1 MYECFSRLLEFG
13 IAITIPWIIFSS
25 GSSTTEPY
33 TARTKQRPSPVLL
46 YLRLLR
52 VKIYDH
58 PRAVA
63 SPFVTFVFYPSGSST
78 TEPYT
83 ARAKQRP

>member
-1 MYECFSRLLEFG
+1 MYECFSRLLDFV
-13 IAITIPWIIFSS
+13 IAIIIPCIIYFS
-25 GSSTTEPY
+25 GGSTTELY

-46 YLRLLR
+46 YIRLLR
-52 VKIYDH
+52 AKIYDH

>member
-13 IAITIPWIIFSS
+13 IAITISCIIYLS
-25 GSSTTEPY
+25 GSSTTELY
-33 TARTKQRPSPVLL
+33 TATTKQRPSSVLL
-46 YLRLLR
+46 YIRLSR

-78 TEPYT
+78 IEPYT

>member
-1 MYECFSRLLEFG
+1 MYQCFSRLLEFV
-13 IAITIPWIIFSS
+13 IAIIISCIIYLSS
-25 GSSTTEPY
+25 CSTTEPY
-33 TARTKQRPSPVLL
+33 TARTKQRPSSVLL
-46 YLRLLR
+46 YIRLLR

-58 PRAVA
+58 LRAVA

-78 TEPYT
+78 IEPYT